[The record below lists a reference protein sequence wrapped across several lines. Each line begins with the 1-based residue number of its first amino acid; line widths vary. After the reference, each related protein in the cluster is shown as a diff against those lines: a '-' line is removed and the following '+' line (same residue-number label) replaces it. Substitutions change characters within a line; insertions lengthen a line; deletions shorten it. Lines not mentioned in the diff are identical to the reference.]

1 MQAPLRKGKK
11 GETLGRANGIK
22 RTGRSFLLG
31 LLLLGIA
38 AVSCL
43 FYTWERLT
51 VENML
56 SHNFELE
63 GELELVRNQT
73 ELLSYEVAVLESA
86 PRLENAARRKL
97 GMDDIDWEFVY
108 MIEGRGE

>member
-31 LLLLGIA
+31 LLLVGTA
-38 AVSCL
+38 AVSSL

-51 VENML
+51 VESQL
-56 SHNFELE
+56 DHNFELE
-63 GELELVRNQT
+63 TELELVRNQT
-73 ELLSYEVAVLESA
+73 EMLAYEVAVLECS
-86 PRLENAARRKL
+86 PRLETVARKEL
-97 GMDDIDWEFVY
+97 GMDELDWEFVY
-108 MIEGRGE
+108 VIEGTEE